1 MIVRVEINGFLF
13 TMVFRVWGSVP
24 GLNTNQGMWKSC
36 QWLGGRL
43 GFTGCSCFLQ
53 HLQRHDLAAMW
64 QNSDDKTRF
73 LVRGSGAEIVF
84 ILKPT
89 SLYQVV
95 GMVGLRSVCD
105 WQGWL
110 WGLFLPLEGR
120 ASSPI
125 SCVVIDSYMYQY
137 HWLARLHLVP
147 ITYIP
152 ETTASNAYT
161 TDHTSHRS
169 EVQND
174 NHSTYGTSCERVAIN
189 LDYD

>member
-1 MIVRVEINGFLF
+1 MKINPTQWLLVQICMGFINHGF
-13 TMVFRVWGSVP
+13 
-24 GLNTNQGMWKSC
+24 QGMRICTRFEYRPGHVKKFPVTWGQARFDRVPLLPPTLTKSRLSWNVAE
-36 QWLGGRL
+36 QW
-43 GFTGCSCFLQ
+43 
-53 HLQRHDLAAMW
+53 W
-64 QNSDDKTRF
+64 QNKISCTRF
-73 LVRGSGAEIVF
+73 WAEIVF
-84 ILKPT
+84 ISKLT

-110 WGLFLPLEGR
+110 WGLFWLLEGR

-161 TDHTSHRS
+161 TGHTSHRS
-169 EVQND
+169 EVKND
-174 NHSTYGTSCERVAIN
+174 NHST
-189 LDYD
+189 